1 MPDQDFSVTLSA
13 DVSDLTSA
21 FEEAKS
27 SGEETAEGLK
37 GAFEG
42 AGEGMS
48 AIGEKANEAGE
59 QISKL
64 SEGLSGLAEI
74 AGLGAI
80 AEGLHK
86 IEETVIEASTSMEQ
100 FAARTQMSLTEAKD
114 YVASMETMGIATSAM
129 SMAMRKLSSDMAT
142 GGKHLDVLMGS
153 GYAAASSQ
161 KSLGEVFDEVANK
174 LATYGNN
181 AKEAGAANTLLGR
194 SGTLLVATHQQQK
207 EVADEL
213 SRAYEAMGGNTQALA
228 EHGNQLRLVQGIM
241 NEAWQAFADH
251 ISGAVVNGL
260 KTIAG
265 TMMEME
271 GIVMELYDAVR
282 LLIEALQTLAS
293 VASSVLSAVMS
304 DVQSVGSAI
313 SAVMHGDFS
322 GAGKALQT
330 DNLSKALDD
339 AKVKIGELGDK
350 YNQIDQGVY
359 DRQVKIQDEIKH
371 LWDGTIEHV
380 SKQWAEKMGQGPQG
394 TGADVPDFGRGGGK
408 GHKGKGGGADP
419 MSGLENQLDNA
430 DQKMEKLTQEFNKL
444 GSEAQMAGK
453 TSSQSFAELAAQAT
467 ADYQVM
473 QQRYREFAADVESK
487 SKESAKQAEEAWKRA
502 AQKFQDDWHQA
513 AEKAKQDMQQVKSVA
528 DQMAG
533 DVSGILNQAI
543 SGKVNWAQEFQ
554 KILSQMLDHL
564 IKHLA
569 QQLAMWLANTA
580 QVNAIKQAG
589 AAEGLAQQKAANAVA
604 GTSDAV
610 TAAKGAYASASQVPY
625 IGWILGP
632 IAAAAAFAGVEA
644 FGSAEGGFDVPPGV
658 SPITQLHPREMV
670 LPAQHSDTIRRL
682 GDYMSGGGG
691 SGGSST
697 HNWNIQSLDPSSLVD
712 IVRRNPRVFASAVA
726 GARRNGMQFNTG

>member
-1 MPDQDFSVTLSA
+1 MPGDNFEVQLSA
-13 DVSDLTSA
+13 DVSSLVSS
-21 FEEAKS
+21 FEEARS

-59 QISKL
+59 QIAKL
-64 SEGLSGLAEI
+64 SEGLSGVAEI

-153 GYAAASSQ
+153 GYAAASAN
-161 KSLGEVFDEVANK
+161 KSLGEVFDEVATK

-194 SGTLLVATHQQQK
+194 SGTLLVATHQEQK
-207 EVADEL
+207 AIAEEL
-213 SRAYEAMGGNTQALA
+213 ARAYEAMGGDTQALA
-228 EHGNQLRLVQGIM
+228 EPGNQLRLVQGIM
-241 NEAWQAFADH
+241 NETWQAFSDH

-265 TMMEME
+265 AMMEME
-271 GIVMELYDAVR
+271 GIVMELYDDVR
-282 LLIEALQTLAS
+282 MLIEALQTLAS
-293 VASSVLSAVMS
+293 VAGSVLGAVMK

-313 SAVMHGDFS
+313 SKAAHLDFS
-322 GAGKALQT
+322 GAGADLQT

-350 YNQIDQGVY
+350 WNKVDQAQQ
-359 DRQVKIQDEIKH
+359 DRQVKITDEVAH

-380 SKQWAEKMGQGPQG
+380 SKQWADKMGQGPQG

-408 GHKGKGGGADP
+408 GHKGKGGGSDP
-419 MSGLENQLDNA
+419 MAGLDNQLDNA

-444 GSEAQMAGK
+444 GSEAQMASK
-453 TSSQSFAELAAQAT
+453 TSGESFAQLSAQAQQDYAVMKQKYKEFTT
-467 ADYQVM
+467 A
-473 QQRYREFAADVESK
+473 VESD
-487 SKESAKQAEEAWKRA
+487 SKDAAKQAEEEWKRA
-502 AQKFQDDWHQA
+502 AQKFQDDWHQP
-513 AEKAKQDMQQVKSVA
+513 AEKAKQDMQQAKSVA

-543 SGKVNWAQEFQ
+543 SGKVNWAQEF
-554 KILSQMLDHL
+554 
-564 IKHLA
+564 
-569 QQLAMWLANTA
+569 
-580 QVNAIKQAG
+580 
-589 AAEGLAQQKAANAVA
+589 
-604 GTSDAV
+604 
-610 TAAKGAYASASQVPY
+610 
-625 IGWILGP
+625 
-632 IAAAAAFAGVEA
+632 
-644 FGSAEGGFDVPPGV
+644 
-658 SPITQLHPREMV
+658 
-670 LPAQHSDTIRRL
+670 
-682 GDYMSGGGG
+682 
-691 SGGSST
+691 
-697 HNWNIQSLDPSSLVD
+697 
-712 IVRRNPRVFASAVA
+712 
-726 GARRNGMQFNTG
+726 